1 LEQFLES
8 KIFKEILTIKIMST
22 GEKEYKFKIT
32 VVGDPAV
39 GKTTLVKK
47 YTTGSFQKDYISTLG
62 AQFSNYEE
70 KIEGK
75 QVRLFIWDIAGQET
89 FEMMRRKFYNGSS
102 GAIIVFSHAP
112 EELKSYDHIEK
123 WFNELKKY
131 CRDIPIALFGNKVD
145 LINENELIS
154 NRDKVS
160 SDFNVGKFVNKH
172 NIIEYFKTSALT
184 GQGVI
189 EAFQKLVRVL
199 YFKVSKE

>member
-1 LEQFLES
+1 
-8 KIFKEILTIKIMST
+8 MSI

-70 KIEGK
+70 MIEGK
-75 QVRLFIWDIAGQET
+75 QVKLFIWDIAGQET
-89 FEMMRRKFYNGSS
+89 FEMMRRKFYSGSS
-102 GAIIVFSHAP
+102 GAIIVFSHDP

-123 WFNELKKY
+123 WLNELKKY
-131 CRDIPIALFGNKVD
+131 CGDIPIALFGNKVD
-145 LINENELIS
+145 LINENELVS
-154 NRDKVS
+154 NEDKVN
-160 SDFNVGKFVNKH
+160 SDFNVGKFVKEH
-172 NIIEYFKTSALT
+172 DIIEYFKTSALT

>member
-1 LEQFLES
+1 
-8 KIFKEILTIKIMST
+8 MSIVD
-22 GEKEYKFKIT
+22 KEYKFKIT

-75 QVRLFIWDIAGQET
+75 QVKLFIWDIAGQET
-89 FEMMRRKFYNGSS
+89 FEVMRRKFYNGSS

-112 EELKSYDHIEK
+112 EELNSYNHNEK

-131 CRDIPIALFGNKVD
+131 CGDIPIALFGNKVD
-145 LINENELIS
+145 LINENDLIS
-154 NRDKVS
+154 NKDKVN
-160 SDFNVGKFVNKH
+160 SDFNVGKFVNEH
-172 NIIEYFKTSALT
+172 DIIEYFKTSALT

-189 EAFQKLVRVL
+189 EAFQKLVRKL
-199 YFKVSKE
+199 YYKVSEE

>member
-1 LEQFLES
+1 
-8 KIFKEILTIKIMST
+8 MSV

-75 QVRLFIWDIAGQET
+75 QVKLFIWDIAGQET
-89 FEMMRRKFYNGSS
+89 FEVMRRKFYNGSS
-102 GAIIVFSHAP
+102 GAIIAFSHAP
-112 EELKSYDHIEK
+112 KELKSYGHIEK
-123 WFNELKKY
+123 WFKELKKY
-131 CRDIPIALFGNKVD
+131 CGDIPIALFGNKID
-145 LINENELIS
+145 LINESDLIS
-154 NRDKVS
+154 NKDKIN
-160 SDFNVGKFVNKH
+160 SDFNVGNFVDDH
-172 NIIEYFKTSALT
+172 DLIEYFKTSALT

-189 EAFQKLVRVL
+189 EAFQKLVRKL
-199 YFKVSKE
+199 YYEVSEE

>member
-1 LEQFLES
+1 
-8 KIFKEILTIKIMST
+8 MSI

-70 KIEGK
+70 MIEGK
-75 QVRLFIWDIAGQET
+75 RVKLFIWDIAGQKT
-89 FEMMRRKFYNGSS
+89 FEVMRRKFYKGSS

-112 EELKSYDHIEK
+112 EELESFNHIEK
-123 WFNELKKY
+123 WLNELNKY
-131 CRDIPIALFGNKVD
+131 CGDIPIALFGNKVD
-145 LINENELIS
+145 LINENDLIS
-154 NRDKVS
+154 NEDTVN
-160 SDFNVGKFVNKH
+160 SDFNVGKFVNE
-172 NIIEYFKTSALT
+172 NGILEYFKTSALT

-189 EAFQKLVRVL
+189 EAFQKLVREL
-199 YFKVSKE
+199 YFKVPK

>member
-1 LEQFLES
+1 
-8 KIFKEILTIKIMST
+8 MSI

-70 KIEGK
+70 MIEGK
-75 QVRLFIWDIAGQET
+75 RIKLFIWDIAGQKT
-89 FEMMRRKFYNGSS
+89 FEGMRRKFYKGSS

-112 EELKSYDHIEK
+112 EELESFNHIEK
-123 WFNELKKY
+123 WLNELNKY
-131 CRDIPIALFGNKVD
+131 CGDIPIALFGNKVD
-145 LINENELIS
+145 LINENDLIS
-154 NRDKVS
+154 NEDTVN
-160 SDFNVGKFVNKH
+160 SDFNVGKFVNE
-172 NIIEYFKTSALT
+172 NGILEYFKTSALT

-189 EAFQKLVRVL
+189 EAFQKLVREL
-199 YFKVSKE
+199 YFKIPK

>member
-1 LEQFLES
+1 
-8 KIFKEILTIKIMST
+8 MSI

-70 KIEGK
+70 MIEGK
-75 QVRLFIWDIAGQET
+75 QVKLFIWDIAGQKT
-89 FEMMRRKFYNGSS
+89 FEVMRRKFYNGSS

-123 WFNELKKY
+123 WLGELKKY
-131 CRDIPIALFGNKVD
+131 CGDIPIALFGNKVD
-145 LINENELIS
+145 LINENELVS
-154 NRDKVS
+154 NEDKAN
-160 SDFNVGKFVNKH
+160 SDFNVGKFVNDH

-189 EAFQKLVRVL
+189 EAFQKLVREL
-199 YFKVSKE
+199 YFNVST

>member
-1 LEQFLES
+1 
-8 KIFKEILTIKIMST
+8 MSI

-75 QVRLFIWDIAGQET
+75 QVKLFIWDIAGQKT

-112 EELKSYDHIEK
+112 EELESFNHIEN
-123 WFNELKKY
+123 WLNELKKY
-131 CRDIPIALFGNKVD
+131 CGDIPIALFGNKID
-145 LINENELIS
+145 LLNENELIS
-154 NRDKVS
+154 NEDTVS
-160 SDFNVGKFVNKH
+160 SDFNVGKFVNEH
-172 NIIEYFKTSALT
+172 SIMEYFKTSALT
-184 GQGVI
+184 GHGVI
-189 EAFQKLVRVL
+189 EAFQKLVREL
-199 YFKVSKE
+199 YFKVPR